1 MTFYPQKYNYAGYSR
16 HLDWL
21 TIWEI
26 CC

>member
-1 MTFYPQKYNYAGYSR
+1 MTFYPQKYKYTGYSR

-21 TIWEI
+21 IIWEI